1 VNDETRRGSTAWWI
15 AREWTNA
22 YRASVLKHKGGPS
35 LHTWDDLMPDNQA
48 AAVDAAQALI
58 DSGVVLLG
66 GPPWHYRR
74 AWLRRLRFR
83 LRHSQVA
90 RILRGHAVIVP
101 SPSAASTKESPS
113 D

>member
-1 VNDETRRGSTAWWI
+1 MNDETRRGSTAWWI

-22 YRASVLKHKGGPS
+22 YRASMLKHKGGPS
-35 LHTWDDLMPDNQA
+35 LYSWDDLMPNSQA

-66 GPPWHYRR
+66 GPPWRYRR

-83 LRHSQVA
+83 LRHSQIA
-90 RILRGHAVIVP
+90 RILRGTRPP
-101 SPSAASTKESPS
+101 SPSAASKEEKP
-113 D
+113 